1 MAKISLAERGDRGTN
16 IVINVLLIVAALV
29 CLYPLWFVIIASVS
43 SPTAIGQGEVIL
55 WPVGFNL
62 DGYNALFTDEAIWI
76 GYRNS
81 LFYTAVG
88 ICWDMFLQIPV
99 AYALSRKDLP
109 GRKWI
114 TTVFL
119 FTMYFSGGMIPTY
132 VLISNLGLI
141 NNWVSIVF
149 CGGVKTYNIIVARS
163 FFMGNVPESLFDAAR
178 IDGCS
183 YTRFFLKVVLPL
195 SGAMLAIIALFN
207 MQAHWNAYLG
217 PQMYLWDEDKWTLQ
231 QVIKKIMKSMS
242 QEDIEGVDPGLISMQ
257 ERRRQLLKYTVVIAG
272 ALPMIIVYP
281 FVQKHFVKGVMIG
294 AVKG

>member
-16 IVINVLLIVAALV
+16 FVINALLVMAAIV

-43 SPTAIGQGEVIL
+43 SPTAVGQGRVFFL
-55 WPVGFNL
+55 PVEFNL
-62 DGYNALFTDEAIWI
+62 DGYTTLFADGEIWT

-88 ICWDMFLQIPV
+88 VCWDMFLQIPV
-99 AYALSRKDLP
+99 AYALSRRDLP

-114 TTVFL
+114 TTLFI

-132 VLISNLGLI
+132 VLISNLGLM
-141 NNWVSIVF
+141 NNWASIVF
-149 CGGVKTYNIIVARS
+149 CGGVRTYNIIVARS
-163 FFMGNVPESLFDAAR
+163 FFTGNVPESLFDAAR

-183 YTRFFLKVVLPL
+183 YTRFFVKVVLPL

-207 MQAHWNAYLG
+207 MQSHWNAYLG
-217 PQMYLWDEDKWTLQ
+217 PQMYLWDEEKWTLQ
-231 QVIKKIMKSMS
+231 QVIKKIMKSMNS
-242 QEDIEGVDPGLISMQ
+242 GDQEFVDPTLQSLA
-257 ERRRQLLKYTVVIAG
+257 ERRRALLKYTVVIAG

-281 FVQKHFVKGVMIG
+281 LVQKHFVKGVMIG